1 MANIQLTEN
10 LRILRER
17 SNLTQEDFRK
27 HLNISRQT
35 YSNYERG
42 TRTPDLDLL
51 KLIADFYHITIDE
64 LLFCNGYKIPLYSQN
79 SNRISEGEIP
89 YIKCKKS
96 DNIIYLTDDELK
108 LILKLRYASDDVKQ
122 LINGFLNN
130 IDNTNQHTD

>member
-17 SNLTQEDFRK
+17 SNLKQDEFSR

-42 TRTPDLDLL
+42 TRTPDLELL
-51 KLIADFYHITIDE
+51 KSIADFYHITIDE
-64 LLFCNGYKIPLYSQN
+64 LLFCNGYKIPLYSMQPD
-79 SNRISEGEIP
+79 RISEGEIP

-96 DNIIYLTDDELK
+96 DKELK
-108 LILKLRYASDDVKQ
+108 LLLLFRAASDEVRQ
-122 LINGFLNN
+122 IITGFLANSNN
-130 IDNTNQHTD
+130 QEE